1 MLCESIRAL
10 ILEERERQGPGFI
23 QGVDIDVYLA
33 KLEEKAEILSDSISG
48 RCRGLVAFYCND
60 QATKQAYIT
69 LVLVDPGTRRAGL
82 GKWLVA
88 SVLETAKRR
97 GFTSCRLEVNQQN
110 HGAYAMYLSL
120 GFRVAERREQTL
132 LLEVAL

>member
-10 ILEERERQGPGFI
+10 ILGERERQGADFI
-23 QGVDIDVYLA
+23 QGVDLDAYLA
-33 KLEEKAEILSDSISG
+33 KLEEKAEILADSIAG
-48 RCRGLVAFYCND
+48 RCRGFVAFYCNNL
-60 QATKQAYIT
+60 ATQQAYIT
-69 LVLVDPGTRRAGL
+69 MVLVDPDDRGAGL

-97 GFTSCRLEVNQQN
+97 GFTSCRLEVAERSDV
-110 HGAYAMYLSL
+110 AYAMYLSL
-120 GFRVAERREQTL
+120 GFRVVERRDRTF